1 MSNHKSSVSTT
12 SILPSKDA
20 IDTDTGVFTAPYDGY
35 YEFFFQTIS
44 DATDD
49 TQVVLYKNDGTGK
62 SVGWD
67 YYTGYSQGLFITSI
81 IGMDAGDTMRAS
93 AGTQLGDDTSPAGFT
108 HFTGKLIKRY

>member
-1 MSNHKSSVSTT
+1 M
-12 SILPSKDA
+12 LDL
-20 IDTDTGVFTAPYDGY
+20 FY
-35 YEFFFQTIS
+35 FFQ

-81 IGMDAGDTMRAS
+81 IGMDAGDTVSFYQIYFITLLYYFSSM
-93 AGTQLGDDTSPAGFT
+93 
-108 HFTGKLIKRY
+108 